1 MKLVTNGRLITRNAD
16 AQGYY
21 EHGAVAFEG
30 TKIVEVGEEAMLRA
44 KYPDAEIID
53 AKGGVIMPAF
63 INAHT
68 HIYSALARGLSIV
81 GNNPTNFYEVLDG
94 TWWAIDRHLM
104 MDGTRASATALY
116 MDSIKQGVT
125 TIFDHHA
132 SYGEIPG
139 TESSFPAA
147 LRAALPG
154 CGQILIDNDS
164 VAGWAGSLAAKPGIN
179 VVAGTG
185 SVAYG
190 RDPQRHGYRV
200 GGWSLFFADEGSCSW
215 VARQLI
221 TEFVKQSD
229 GRRPRSAIYEEVRS
243 ALGITKD
250 LYVSGY
256 LQTEVRNN
264 SALLAQLQPVALRA
278 ARRGDTSALD
288 IYRRAAA
295 ELAETAVAIRCK
307 LDFPVEVP
315 VRVSYSG
322 GLFHAGEIIL
332 QPFRKEMEQ
341 NGFTIEPPLYSPVIG
356 ATALAAE
363 RFISPAALDDLLANA
378 AQAL

>member
-1 MKLVTNGRLITRNAD
+1 MKEENTHDRIPIYATESRRLPFGKEYQSQYQNKKSQQDRGRTYKPLFLSHRTEN
-16 AQGYY
+16 
-21 EHGAVAFEG
+21 
-30 TKIVEVGEEAMLRA
+30 EVGILLRDVFQFGLRSVQ
-44 KYPDAEIID
+44 K
-53 AKGGVIMPAF
+53 AF
-63 INAHT
+63 PCQ
-68 HIYSALARGLSIV
+68 SAGTDSNLGLVYI
-81 GNNPTNFYEVLDG
+81 
-94 TWWAIDRHLM
+94 
-104 MDGTRASATALY
+104 
-116 MDSIKQGVT
+116 
-125 TIFDHHA
+125 
-132 SYGEIPG
+132 
-139 TESSFPAA
+139 
-147 LRAALPG
+147 
-154 CGQILIDNDS
+154 
-164 VAGWAGSLAAKPGIN
+164 
-179 VVAGTG
+179 VAGTG

-190 RDPQRHGYRV
+190 QDSAGNASRV

-256 LQTEVRNN
+256 LQTDVRNN

>member
-1 MKLVTNGRLITRNAD
+1 MIFIGCDGGSTKTEWLLCNERGRVLAHRTFSGCNYAFLGEDGFARLMADSAASLLAD
-16 AQGYY
+16 AG
-21 EHGAVAFEG
+21 
-30 TKIVEVGEEAMLRA
+30 
-44 KYPDAEIID
+44 
-53 AKGGVIMPAF
+53 
-63 INAHT
+63 INA
-68 HIYSALARGLSIV
+68 ADV
-81 GNNPTNFYEVLDG
+81 
-94 TWWAIDRHLM
+94 
-104 MDGTRASATALY
+104 ASAMFALT
-116 MDSIKQGVT
+116 G
-125 TIFDHHA
+125 
-132 SYGEIPG
+132 YGEVPG

-154 CGQILIDNDS
+154 CGQILIDNDA

-190 RDPQRHGYRV
+190 RDPQRHGCRV

-332 QPFRKEMEQ
+332 QPFCKEMEQ

-356 ATALAAE
+356 AAALAAE

>member
-1 MKLVTNGRLITRNAD
+1 MIFIGCDGGSTKTEWLLCNERGRVLAHRTFSGCNCAFLGEDGFARLMADSAESLLAD
-16 AQGYY
+16 AG
-21 EHGAVAFEG
+21 
-30 TKIVEVGEEAMLRA
+30 
-44 KYPDAEIID
+44 
-53 AKGGVIMPAF
+53 
-63 INAHT
+63 INA
-68 HIYSALARGLSIV
+68 ADV
-81 GNNPTNFYEVLDG
+81 
-94 TWWAIDRHLM
+94 
-104 MDGTRASATALY
+104 ASAMFALT
-116 MDSIKQGVT
+116 G
-125 TIFDHHA
+125 
-132 SYGEIPG
+132 YGEIPG
-139 TESSFPAA
+139 TESSF
-147 LRAALPG
+147 
-154 CGQILIDNDS
+154 S

-190 RDPQRHGYRV
+190 RGPQRHGYRV

-256 LQTEVRNN
+256 LQTDVRNN

>member
-1 MKLVTNGRLITRNAD
+1 MIFIGCDGGSTKTEWLLCNERGRVLAHRTFSGCNCAFLGEDGFARLMADSAESLLAD
-16 AQGYY
+16 AG
-21 EHGAVAFEG
+21 
-30 TKIVEVGEEAMLRA
+30 
-44 KYPDAEIID
+44 
-53 AKGGVIMPAF
+53 
-63 INAHT
+63 INA
-68 HIYSALARGLSIV
+68 ADV
-81 GNNPTNFYEVLDG
+81 
-94 TWWAIDRHLM
+94 
-104 MDGTRASATALY
+104 ASAMFALT
-116 MDSIKQGVT
+116 G
-125 TIFDHHA
+125 
-132 SYGEIPG
+132 YGEIPG

-154 CGQILIDNDS
+154 CGQILLDNDS
-164 VAGWAGSLAAKPGIN
+164 VA
-179 VVAGTG
+179 G